1 MFRVVSAWKYFTSCL
16 DGLMTAWISSTRSV
30 PTFHH
35 NKPNIPWLMAAQDG
49 CLADNDQY
57 FNQVILL
64 HLPFRENKQAEKIK
78 SNKMKLKD
86 EGRMNEGRMKEEE

>member
-1 MFRVVSAWKYFTSCL
+1 
-16 DGLMTAWISSTRSV
+16 
-30 PTFHH
+30 
-35 NKPNIPWLMAAQDG
+35 MAA
-49 CLADNDQY
+49 LLTMINISI
-57 FNQVILL
+57 QVILL